1 MGIFLCYRKLRTE
14 QISFLTTATVDSS
27 EFSWLIGFFC
37 LCRLD
42 MLALVVVHTATVF
55 VSLAVMVP
63 YLLLNMLYNKF
74 RTLKNRG

>member
-1 MGIFLCYRKLRTE
+1 MDIF
-14 QISFLTTATVDSS
+14 QISFLITATVDSS
-27 EFSWLIGFFC
+27 EFSWLIGFFY

-42 MLALVVVHTATVF
+42 ILVLIVVYTATVF

>member
-1 MGIFLCYRKLRTE
+1 MGIFLCYRKLRIE
-14 QISFLTTATVDSS
+14 QISLLITATVDGS
-27 EFSWLIGFFC
+27 EFSWLIGLFC
-37 LCRLD
+37 LRRLD
-42 MLALVVVHTATVF
+42 VLALVVVYTATVF